1 MIFSLTFFQILTRVL
16 VELMVLVG
24 TFSPQEK
31 LFN

>member
-1 MIFSLTFFQILTRVL
+1 MIFSLTFFQILTRVP

-31 LFN
+31 HF